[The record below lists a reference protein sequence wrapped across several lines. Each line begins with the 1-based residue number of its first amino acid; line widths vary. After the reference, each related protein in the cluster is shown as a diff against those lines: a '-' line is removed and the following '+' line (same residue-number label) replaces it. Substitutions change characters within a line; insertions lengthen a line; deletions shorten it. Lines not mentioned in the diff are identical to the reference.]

1 MFAVPFGDIA
11 ATLGTTTEAAR
22 QLASR
27 ARRRVRGAAPAED
40 ADLTRQRELVDA
52 FLAASRQG
60 DFERLLAVLHPDV
73 VFRVH
78 AAGGAPEPVTGA
90 DAVIRQILAR
100 GTPLAPLARPALV
113 NGRAGA
119 LVARGGRTLAVVGFT
134 SAGGRI
140 VAIDVITDRRRLP

>member
-1 MFAVPFGDIA
+1 
-11 ATLGTTTEAAR
+11 
-22 QLASR
+22 
-27 ARRRVRGAAPAED
+27 
-40 ADLTRQRELVDA
+40 
-52 FLAASRQG
+52 
-60 DFERLLAVLHPDV
+60 
-73 VFRVH
+73 
-78 AAGGAPEPVTGA
+78 VTGA